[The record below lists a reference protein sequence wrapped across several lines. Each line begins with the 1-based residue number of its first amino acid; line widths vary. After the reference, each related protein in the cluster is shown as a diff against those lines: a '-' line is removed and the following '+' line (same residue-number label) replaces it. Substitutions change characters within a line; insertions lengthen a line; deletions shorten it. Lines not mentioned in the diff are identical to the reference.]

1 MYGSIFL
8 DEATK
13 FKCEELRSMKF
24 FKIRFLSM
32 MVIGVMAFVMS
43 GCGSSGGGGTNPTP
57 TPTPTPPIEIVTLTA
72 VHVTPSD
79 TYVVVGESE
88 QYTATA
94 IYSDGT
100 AKDVTSKA
108 EWVTS
113 DKEIAAINV
122 DGTASGI
129 SEGNV
134 TIAAIYSED
143 NIEKTGTAYLSVE
156 AAPPTLKS
164 LTIKGNNIVAIGL
177 SEQLNAIA
185 TLSDDREFIV
195 NDKVNW
201 TSSDTAIAIVN
212 AQGVVT
218 GVSVGDVTITATAK
232 NNSAIVATHSM
243 SVSEA
248 TLTKIQIEKS
258 YNPDTPQPITT
269 LDVPI
274 TTEVYIT
281 AWGIYSDGSRH
292 YINTD
297 TFWWSSNQQIASINY
312 LKSSYVYGRDVG
324 TVTITAAYQGLKAEL
339 EVTVLPEDPAL
350 ESIELISRTHGD
362 VTNGS
367 FTLAQGAKEWITAY
381 GNYKGG
387 ERRDINRYV
396 AYSSS
401 DPKVAYVIDQIDSN
415 VHGRSPG
422 KAIISADWQGVH
434 AEVEVKVTESKIEI
448 QEGCSDSETPV
459 IDDTNP
465 LILTVGEEK
474 CINAWLVHEDG
485 TKERVTTTVFW
496 RSQDQSIAYMDPFQR
511 NSRVKGESIGETTVS
526 AIQDG
531 VTGIAPVHVIA
542 AP

>member
-1 MYGSIFL
+1 
-8 DEATK
+8 
-13 FKCEELRSMKF
+13 
-24 FKIRFLSM
+24 
-32 MVIGVMAFVMS
+32 MAFIMS
-43 GCGSSGGGGTNPTP
+43 GCGSSAGGNTNP
-57 TPTPTPPIEIVTLTA
+57 TPTPTPPIEVVILTA

-100 AKDVTSKA
+100 TKDVTSKA
-108 EWVTS
+108 EWLTS

-122 DGTASGI
+122 DGTASGL

-134 TIAAIYSED
+134 TIVATYSED
-143 NIEKTGTAYLSVE
+143 NIEKTGTAHLSVE
-156 AAPPTLKS
+156 ATLPTLKS
-164 LTIKGNNIVAIGL
+164 MIIRGNNIVAVGL

-201 TSSDTAIAIVN
+201 TSSDTSIATVN
-212 AQGVVT
+212 ANGMVT

-281 AWGIYSDGSRH
+281 AWGIYSDDSRH

-297 TFWWSSNQQIASINY
+297 TFWWSSDQQIASINY

-350 ESIELISRTHGD
+350 VSIELISRTHGD
-362 VTNGS
+362 VTGGS
-367 FTLAQGAKEWITAY
+367 FTLAQGDKEWITAY
-381 GNYKGG
+381 GIYKGG
-387 ERRDINRYV
+387 DRRDINRYV

-415 VHGRSPG
+415 VRGRSPG
-422 KAIISADWQGVH
+422 KAIINVDWQGIH
-434 AEVEVKVTESKIEI
+434 AEVEVQVTESKIEI
-448 QEGCSDSETPV
+448 QEGCSASETVV

-474 CINAWLVHEDG
+474 CINAWLVHSDD

-496 RSQDQSIAYMDPFQR
+496 KSQDQSIASMDLLQR
-511 NSRVKGESIGETTVS
+511 HSRVKGVSVGETTVS
-526 AIQDG
+526 ATLEGITG
-531 VTGIAPVHVIA
+531 VAPVHVV
-542 AP
+542 P